1 MKLGQ
6 DWAQNTITALLN
18 RTHRSYRPWFR
29 IQIAEGIGMFTR
41 ETENATQMS
50 SDVLT
55 WQRFWL
61 HLQANLWRPLPTV
74 VRSRPNVRDLDST
87 TLGLGPNHRVSP
99 WWRFEPSPFVA
110 GGHNASKKQTNK
122 NWTSHNASTIAI
134 HTRLTEHVLQILLL
148 LLTTTPSHSL
158 CFSHLSNHL
167 TTLFNQKLPTYES
180 VNSICKL

>member
-134 HTRLTEHVLQILLL
+134 HSRGVDTQDSQNMCYRFCFFFLLL
-148 LLTTTPSHSL
+148 HHHTHYVSVTYPTT
-158 CFSHLSNHL
+158 
-167 TTLFNQKLPTYES
+167 
-180 VNSICKL
+180 